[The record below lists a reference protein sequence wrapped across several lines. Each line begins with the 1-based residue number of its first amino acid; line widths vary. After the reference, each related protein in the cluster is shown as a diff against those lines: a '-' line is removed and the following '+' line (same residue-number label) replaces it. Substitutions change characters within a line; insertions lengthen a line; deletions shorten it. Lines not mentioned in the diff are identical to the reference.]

1 MPPEAL
7 EALDFYLAGSGVQSL
22 LSDDDDDDDDDDDVF
37 ENGTDGDVN
46 TQANGVVL
54 ELVLLL
60 LKMMTVMKKK
70 TKEMTW
76 WGADGLM

>member
-7 EALDFYLAGSGVQSL
+7 EMLDFYLAGSGVQPV
-22 LSDDDDDDDDDDDVF
+22 LSDDDDDDDDVF

-60 LKMMTVMKKK
+60 LKMMTVIKKK